1 MKSCTLCCWSV
12 ALIAGAAIALGA
24 GRPDPMKDLKD
35 AAKQMHKDV
44 KDAAHAIDP
53 TKKPAEPSAAD
64 QAKMEADMKAMMAA
78 GAVGAEHKS
87 LEQFEGN
94 WTAKTTFWMDPNS
107 PPTEGEGDST
117 YEMALGGRV
126 LVQEFE
132 AEIPGM
138 GTMNGIGQTGYDNV
152 TKRWWS
158 TWMDDMSTGI
168 MTMYGDPKDNGMTM
182 SGECTDCTT
191 GKPMKMRTVL
201 TVDSPDKHTFTMY
214 TTKAGEK
221 EFKSGVIVYTRVK

>member
-12 ALIAGAAIALGA
+12 ALIAGAAIAIGA

-53 TKKPAEPSAAD
+53 TKKPAEPSPAE

-87 LEQFEGN
+87 LEQFAGE
-94 WTAKTTFWMDPNS
+94 WTCKMAFWMDANS
-107 PPTEGEGDST
+107 PPMEGEGESDN
-117 YEMALGGRV
+117 EMVLGGRV
-126 LVQEFE
+126 LMQEFE
-132 AEIPGM
+132 GTSPM
-138 GTMNGIGQTGYDNV
+138 GTMHGVGQTGYDNV

-168 MTMYGDPKDNGMTM
+168 MMMYGDPKDNGMTM

-191 GKPMKMRTVL
+191 GKPMKMRTTL
-201 TVDSPDKHTFTMY
+201 TIQSPDQHTFAMY

-221 EFKSGVIVYTRVK
+221 EFKSGEIVYTRKK